1 VNGDWWLEITNHHS
15 PITNHQDMKR
25 LIKIAI
31 WVVVLG
37 GLGWLAATQL
47 TKNKQKIE
55 DNSKLAQER
64 NTVIPVLTG
73 KVGKATWEG
82 KFSLIGNFAPY
93 QQVPL
98 MSEAAGKIVQL
109 NFDNGSSVS
118 AGSTLATID
127 NDLLKIELE
136 TTKINLSKAE
146 NDYKRLSN
154 LLGEGG
160 VTQQQLDD
168 AKLAIENLKAKIKG
182 IEKQISMSYVKAPIS
197 GVVSNKIVEKGSL
210 ISPAMQLALITNV
223 SRLKM
228 QVYLT
233 EEQVLSVKKGQRIN
247 LQADVLPDKKFEGTV
262 SFIDVNAGQARRYLV
277 EVEIPNPS
285 GTLRAGMTGSASF
298 DGVAAREVLAIP
310 REAIVGSL
318 QDAKVYV
325 VSEGKAVLR
334 PVETGLIFGDKVQ
347 IRNGLSEGETI
358 VVSGQINLEDGTP
371 IQITMNDEL

>member
-1 VNGDWWLEITNHHS
+1 
-15 PITNHQDMKR
+15 MKR

-298 DGVAAREVLAIP
+298 DGAAAREVLAIP